1 MDYDKRWVLSEKQTG
16 YNVNQLCCFTL
27 TITYKACMMIAVLVS
42 RNITPFDTMSMRV
55 VFACFQPVSHLIG
68 GGPWTSLK
76 VVKQE
81 IER

>member
-1 MDYDKRWVLSEKQTG
+1 M
-16 YNVNQLCCFTL
+16 N
-27 TITYKACMMIAVLVS
+27 
-42 RNITPFDTMSMRV
+42 MRV
-55 VFACFQPVSHLIG
+55 VFACFQPVSHLIC